1 MYDESFDEA
10 WRLRYGREPG
20 SPIQDLTPFL
30 RHRSVRKYSDK
41 PVSEELMS
49 SLVAC
54 AQSAATSSTLQL
66 WSIVSVQDPENRAE
80 LATLCSNYNH
90 IRTAK
95 WFLCFIADHYRLKE
109 AAAKVGEDSEGLPY
123 TEFFTMAVIDA
134 ALAAERMVCA
144 AEYLGLGICYIGALR
159 NNAPEVKRI
168 LDLPEGAFG
177 VFGLC
182 IGWPEEPLT
191 AEIKPRLS
199 QDVVWHR
206 EKYNREIDVSEYDAR
221 MHDFYEKEKMKGDFT
236 WSMRS
241 GRRVD
246 EHHMTGREILLDW
259 LRSQGFLSK

>member
-1 MYDESFDEA
+1 MYTESFEEA
-10 WRLRYGREPG
+10 WKLRYGQEPDF
-20 SPIQDLTPFL
+20 SFPDLAPFL

-49 SLVAC
+49 ALVAS

-66 WSIVSVQDPENRAE
+66 WTIVSVQDPERRE
-80 LATLCSNYNH
+80 TLAKLCDNYDH
-90 IRTAK
+90 IRSAS
-95 WFLCFIADHYRLKE
+95 WFLCFIADHYRLKQ
-109 AAAKVGEDSEGLPY
+109 AAAQVGEGAEGLPY
-123 TEFFTMAVIDA
+123 AEFFTMAVIDA

-144 AEYLGLGICYIGALR
+144 AESIGLGICYIGALR
-159 NNAPEVKRI
+159 NNAPAVKEI
-168 LDLPEGAFG
+168 LGLPEGTFG
-177 VFGLC
+177 SFGLC

-199 QDVVWHR
+199 QDVMWHR
-206 EKYNREIDVSEYDAR
+206 EQYRLDVDVKEYDER
-221 MHDFYEKEKMKGDFT
+221 MRAFYEAMKMKGDVT

-259 LRSQGFLSK
+259 LRGQGFLER